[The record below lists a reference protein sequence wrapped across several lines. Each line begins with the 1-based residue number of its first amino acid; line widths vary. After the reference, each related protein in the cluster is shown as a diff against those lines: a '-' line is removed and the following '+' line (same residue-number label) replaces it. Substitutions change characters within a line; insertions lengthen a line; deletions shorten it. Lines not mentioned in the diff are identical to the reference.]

1 MWYQDYNLCQMVII
15 WYRVVEINQ
24 LNYGKSILDFVQRRY
39 KVIVNVNNLGHNEW
53 VKKVITN

>member
-39 KVIVNVNNLGHNEW
+39 KVIVNDNNLGHNEW